1 VKHQIKEAIQ
11 RFAYRWARTRGNPR
25 RLEWYGSKTYSQS
38 DEDGIVA
45 EIFRRIGT
53 TNKVFVEFGVEAGY
67 ENNTRLLLTRGWSGL
82 WFEGNPS
89 SLSDLRPLNDVC
101 ENHDDDSHPLLD
113 GPV

>member
-53 TNKVFVEFGVEAGY
+53 TNKVFVEFGAEAGS
-67 ENNTRLLLTRGWSGL
+67 EQ
-82 WFEGNPS
+82 
-89 SLSDLRPLNDVC
+89 
-101 ENHDDDSHPLLD
+101 H
-113 GPV
+113 